1 MTLDISADGLLAAVT
16 LTVAVGDRLVVTLSL
31 PDVEP
36 LAVQAK
42 VVREQDGVVGME
54 LVGGNPAI
62 QQGLRAL
69 VLDHNR
75 ALIQRRRGG
84 GPRPRP

>member
-16 LTVAVGDRLVVTLSL
+16 LPVAVGDRLVVTLSL

-36 LAVQAK
+36 LAVQAR

-54 LVGGNPAI
+54 LVGATPAI
-62 QQGLRAL
+62 GQCLTAL

-75 ALIQRRRGG
+75 ALIQRRRG
-84 GPRPRP
+84 